1 MMNMKFE
8 EDVLNRERVLVT
20 NLDFD
25 RKKNCFIQNVI
36 LKDGDEI
43 EIPETSNVVKV
54 MGEVYM
60 PGMVVY
66 QKGKD
71 IDYYVNGTGGFTDKA
86 YVKKAFVVKYNG
98 KTEKNGWFSRVKL
111 EAGDTVI
118 VPKDDRTK
126 KSF

>member
-1 MMNMKFE
+1 
-8 EDVLNRERVLVT
+8 
-20 NLDFD
+20 
-25 RKKNCFIQNVI
+25 
-36 LKDGDEI
+36 
-43 EIPETSNVVKV
+43 

-98 KTEKNGWFSRVKL
+98 KTEKNGWFSKVKL

-126 KSF
+126 KSFWEIVGATVDFVAKLATTFAVIHSVSN